1 MGSRLHEIM
10 LRVKA
15 LGLKRRLDR
24 ELAEELEFHQ
34 AMMREKLG
42 REGVAPEEARIAA
55 RRTFGDPRRWQE
67 RLRELWQFRR
77 LEDLLRDAG
86 FALRLLRRSP
96 TFTAVA
102 LGTLTLSVGATIAVF
117 SLIDGLLLRPLP
129 VPHADELVVLSY
141 NSTDNPTLNYGFAEP
156 LIRGLEKRRDIF
168 PGGVAG
174 YSGSDMQ
181 VRGGSGNVNIPGAL
195 VTGQFFSTLEVP
207 PLVGRWLTPED
218 DQKGGGPG
226 GYAAVISEDF
236 WQKWFGRAPDVVG
249 RTLTIAN
256 VPFTVVGVMPRSF
269 FGADPTARPRIYVS
283 LWAEPVIDAPY
294 NNIESGIHYWWLRI
308 IGRWMR
314 GAPIEQVNTALAA
327 NSSTLLRAS
336 VSDADWLKDA
346 QKNHFRFGAEPGSRG
361 WSWLRRE
368 FSKPLIAV
376 FILCAAM
383 LLLACLNLASLL
395 LARAAARER
404 ELATRLAIGASRPR
418 LIQQLLVESL
428 MLASQGTAMGVAASP
443 LVSRALT
450 ALLLGDN
457 ADTSLGTTFGASA
470 DWRMVLFAVA
480 VAGMAALLIG
490 LIPALRATGS
500 SLSEQMK
507 EGARASQRHAR
518 VLPATLMGLEVA
530 LALMLVVGAGLL
542 TESVIRLY
550 RTGLGFEPKGMVNI
564 YLQMGKQP
572 RSGDAL
578 LQWYREYAEGLE
590 SKPGIESVS
599 YESIEP
605 LMGSSVT
612 YGLRTPVHSTEEKIY
627 MDTVGPRYFATMRI
641 PMLAGRDFR
650 WNDSGKNEQV
660 IILNQSAARL
670 LFPGQNAVG
679 QQVTGWGKKSSRVIA
694 VVGDVHY
701 LSVDQAAPP
710 GAYVPITQN
719 NDDDEKPSYM
729 AVVRAS
735 GPATPLAAA
744 ARELA
749 ARMSPEI
756 PAPVMTTMSSDLDQS
771 ISSQRMMAILSAFF
785 AACALLVTAIGL
797 YGTLA
802 YATARRTT
810 EIGIRMALGAQR
822 TQVIGLV
829 FRGNAI
835 VAACGAVAGLAAA
848 LLASRALES
857 FLYGT
862 SVRDPWVLAGSVV
875 ALALVASAASL
886 IPAIRAA
893 WIEPMSA
900 IRCE

>member
-1 MGSRLHEIM
+1 MGSRLHEFM

-34 AMMREKLG
+34 AMMREKLA
-42 REGVAPEEARIAA
+42 REGVAPEEARMEA
-55 RRTFGDPRRWQE
+55 RRTFGDAGRWHE

-129 VPHADELVVLSY
+129 VPHVDQLVVLNY

-156 LIRGLEKRRDIF
+156 LIRGLEKRRDLF
-168 PGGVAG
+168 PGGIAG
-174 YSGSDMQ
+174 YDGADMQ
-181 VRGGSGNVNIPGAL
+181 IRSNMGNVQIAGAE
-195 VTGQFFSTLEVP
+195 VTGQFFSTLQVA
-207 PLVGRWLTPED
+207 PLLGRWLTPED

-236 WQKWFGRAPDVVG
+236 WQTWFGRAPDVVG
-249 RTLTIAN
+249 RSLTIAN
-256 VPFTVVGVMPRSF
+256 VPFTVVGVMPGKF
-269 FGADPTARPRIYVS
+269 FGGDPTARPKIYVP

-294 NNIESGIHYWWLRI
+294 NMIDGGIHTWWIRI
-308 IGRWMR
+308 IARR
-314 GAPIEQVNTALAA
+314 APGAPLEQVNAALAA
-327 NSSTLLRAS
+327 NSIAVLRDG
-336 VSDADWLKDA
+336 VPDADWVKDA
-346 QKNHFRFGAEPGSRG
+346 QANKFRFAAEPGSKG
-361 WSWLRRE
+361 WSWLRRL
-368 FSKPLIAV
+368 FTKPLIAV
-376 FILCAAM
+376 FILCTAM

-428 MLASQGTAMGVAASP
+428 MLASLGTAMGVAASP
-443 LVSRALT
+443 LVSRILT
-450 ALLLGDN
+450 ALLLGSGSH
-457 ADTSLGTTFGASA
+457 ATLGAA
-470 DWRMVLFAVA
+470 VDVRMVLFAVA
-480 VAGMAALLIG
+480 VAGVAALLIG
-490 LIPALRATGS
+490 LIPALRATSS
-500 SLSEQMK
+500 SLNEQMK
-507 EGARASQRHAR
+507 EGAHASQRRAR

-550 RTGLGFEPKGMVNI
+550 KTGLGFEPKGLVNI
-564 YLQMGKQP
+564 DLEMAKQP

-578 LQWYREYAEGLE
+578 LRWYREYVEALGHQ
-590 SKPGIESVS
+590 PGVESVS
-599 YESIEP
+599 YENLVP
-605 LMGSSVT
+605 LMGSSILW
-612 YGLRTPVHSTEEKIY
+612 GLRTPAHPRNEDIF
-627 MDTVGPRYFATMRI
+627 MNTVGPLYFATMRI

-650 WNDSGKNEQV
+650 WSDTKKNEEV
-660 IILNQSAARL
+660 IVLNQTAARL
-670 LFPGQNAVG
+670 LFPEQNAVG
-679 QQVTGWGKKSSRVIA
+679 QLVTGWGKKSFRVIA

-701 LSVDQAAPP
+701 LSIDKAPPP
-710 GAYVPITQN
+710 GAYVPITQSN
-719 NDDDEKPSYM
+719 EDKPSYM
-729 AVVRAS
+729 AVVRIS
-735 GPATPLAAA
+735 GPAAPLAAA

-810 EIGIRMALGAQR
+810 EIGIRMALGARR
-822 TQVIGLV
+822 TQVVALIY
-829 FRGNAI
+829 RSNAI
-835 VAACGAVAGLAAA
+835 VAACGSVVGLVAA
-848 LLASRALES
+848 LLASRLLGS

-875 ALALVASAASL
+875 TLALVASAASL